1 MANETGKTLPSTG
14 LMDLIRLICGLL
26 RALMPNRY
34 FLNPGLV
41 LSDWIRDLARRR
53 STEGIILNFGFRRF
67 LLVTG
72 RDLSRHI
79 LNQSPS
85 TNTYAAGPGKVAAV
99 SFLAEQS
106 LTLSHDEKWD
116 KLRPLNEQ
124 TLSTGGSPDLQ
135 QAALF
140 QVQVA
145 FAQPVSSIDDIRD
158 RMGRVMLGV
167 VFGGAPPQLAQ
178 DIQVLFGYV
187 QSLPRRKLLGWTQ
200 RSRRERFYGSIRQ
213 SWNKARGTSLLARAH
228 TFSRGGNFD
237 EDQLLQQIPHW
248 MFTFTGSGTDLLSR
262 TLAMLGSRPEVAEQ
276 VRQEINAAGP
286 LDQAISISRLN
297 FVEACLLETCR
308 LFPPVT
314 RTSHVAPQGDTFD
327 GVSIPA
333 GLEILHYFLISL
345 RDTSVDP
352 SANYFE
358 PDKWLDPGNDRR
370 SVYPNIFLS
379 GARACPGESLILFV
393 CKAAIIFLYG
403 VKNEMLSI
411 RALTTDPL
419 SFPFPKGTPRF
430 RLS

>member
-200 RSRRERFYGSIRQ
+200 RGRRERFYGSIRQ
-213 SWNKARGTSLLARAH
+213 SWNEAQGTSLLARAH
-228 TFSRGGNFD
+228 TFSRGGHFD

-314 RTSHVAPQGDTFD
+314 RTSHVAPQGDTFN
-327 GVSIPA
+327 GVPIPA
-333 GLEILHYFLISL
+333 DLEILHYFPIGL

-352 SANYFE
+352 RANHFE

-370 SVYPNIFLS
+370 SVYPNLFLS

-393 CKAAIIFLYG
+393 CKAAIAFLYG

-411 RALTTDPL
+411 RALEMDPL
-419 SFPFPKGTPRF
+419 PFPFPKETLRF
-430 RLS
+430 RIS

>member
-200 RSRRERFYGSIRQ
+200 RGRRERFYGSIRQ
-213 SWNKARGTSLLARAH
+213 SWNESACQSAH
-228 TFSRGGNFD
+228 LFSRG
-237 EDQLLQQIPHW
+237 
-248 MFTFTGSGTDLLSR
+248 TFRRRST
-262 TLAMLGSRPEVAEQ
+262 
-276 VRQEINAAGP
+276 AAADPP
-286 LDQAISISRLN
+286 LDVHVYRVGHRSAIEDIG
-297 FVEACLLETCR
+297 
-308 LFPPVT
+308 
-314 RTSHVAPQGDTFD
+314 HV
-327 GVSIPA
+327 
-333 GLEILHYFLISL
+333 
-345 RDTSVDP
+345 
-352 SANYFE
+352 
-358 PDKWLDPGNDRR
+358 
-370 SVYPNIFLS
+370 
-379 GARACPGESLILFV
+379 
-393 CKAAIIFLYG
+393 G
-403 VKNEMLSI
+403 VKAGGC
-411 RALTTDPL
+411 RAGATGD
-419 SFPFPKGTPRF
+419 
-430 RLS
+430 

>member
-1 MANETGKTLPSTG
+1 ML
-14 LMDLIRLICGLL
+14 
-26 RALMPNRY
+26 
-34 FLNPGLV
+34 F
-41 LSDWIRDLARRR
+41 R
-53 STEGIILNFGFRRF
+53 SEGIILNFGFRRF

-79 LNQSPS
+79 LDQSPS

-187 QSLPRRKLLGWTQ
+187 QSPPRRIFFFWTPLLR
-200 RSRRERFYGSIRQ
+200 RSLCYGPLRQ
-213 SWNKARGTSLLARAH
+213 SFPEAPFQSLLARAH
-228 TFSRGGNFD
+228 TFSQFFHF
-237 EDQLLQQIPHW
+237 EPPELVAPIPTPL
-248 MFTFTGSGTDLLSR
+248 FSVPGSAPSLLSIA
-262 TLAMLGSRPEVAEQ
+262 LAMLGSRPEVAEQ

-308 LFPPVT
+308 LFPPIT

-370 SVYPNIFLS
+370 SVYPNLFLS

>member
-1 MANETGKTLPSTG
+1 MLNETGKILSSTG

-200 RSRRERFYGSIRQ
+200 RGRRERFYGSIRQ
-213 SWNKARGTSLLARAH
+213 SWNEAQGTSLLARAH
-228 TFSRGGNFD
+228 TFSRGGHFD

>member
-1 MANETGKTLPSTG
+1 
-14 LMDLIRLICGLL
+14 
-26 RALMPNRY
+26 MPNRY

-200 RSRRERFYGSIRQ
+200 RGRRERFYGSIRQ
-213 SWNKARGTSLLARAH
+213 SWNEAQGTSLLARAH
-228 TFSRGGNFD
+228 TFSRGGHFD

>member
-167 VFGGAPPQLAQ
+167 VFGSDPPPLAQ

-213 SWNKARGTSLLARAH
+213 SWNEAQGTSLLARAH
-228 TFSRGGNFD
+228 TFSRGGHFD

-286 LDQAISISRLN
+286 LDQAISISLLT

-345 RDTSVDP
+345 RNTSVDP

>member
-200 RSRRERFYGSIRQ
+200 RGRRERFYGSIRQ
-213 SWNKARGTSLLARAH
+213 SWNEAQGTSLLARAH
-228 TFSRGGNFD
+228 TFSRGGHFD

-262 TLAMLGSRPEVAEQ
+262 TLAMLWSRPEVAEQ

-352 SANYFE
+352 SASYFE